1 MSYTL
6 HILYLCMNKFLLFCL
21 AALCSVAACNRD
33 KSGDGSSSNTSFNF
47 QSPES
52 GTLINKGD
60 SVSLLL
66 NIPTHL
72 VYDSIVYKLDDKP
85 YRITKDSSAVWL
97 RTDSLRMGS
106 RLLTATIYAKG
117 ESETANTNVV
127 VIASK
132 LPEQYSFSVINTYP
146 HDDHAYTQGLE
157 FHNGFLYESTGQRG
171 QSTLRK
177 VELKTGEV
185 VQKYDLPSKYFGEG
199 MTFVGD
205 KIIQL
210 TWQEGVGFVYNKN
223 TFEKVGEF
231 PYQSSTEGWGICYDG
246 KKLIKSDGSN
256 KLYFLN
262 KDTYKEEG
270 FIEVY
275 NNKGPV
281 DNLNELEYIDG
292 KIYANIYYSDIIAV
306 IDPTSGEVEAEINLI
321 GLLPQKDVKED
332 TNVLNG
338 IAYDPQGKHLYVT
351 GKNWDKLFEIKLL
364 QN

>member
-21 AALCSVAACNRD
+21 AALCSVAACNREKPND
-33 KSGDGSSSNTSFNF
+33 ASSSAASFSF

-52 GTLINKGD
+52 GTLINRGD
-60 SVSLLL
+60 SVSLAL
-66 NIPTHL
+66 NIPKD
-72 VYDSIVYKLDDKP
+72 VSYDSIVYSLDNKP
-85 YRITKDSSAVWL
+85 YKTLIDSNDVWL
-97 RTDSLRMGS
+97 KTDSLSMGS
-106 RLLTATIYAKG
+106 KLLTATIYAKG
-117 ESETANTNVV
+117 ENETTNTNVV
-127 VIASK
+127 VVAAK
-132 LPEQYSFSVINTYP
+132 LPEQYSFSVVNTYP

-157 FHNGFLYESTGQRG
+157 FHDGFLYESTGQRG

-177 VELKTGEV
+177 VELKTGKV
-185 VQKYDLPSKYFGEG
+185 LQKYDLPSKYFGEG

-205 KIIQL
+205 NIIQL
-210 TWQEGVGFVYNKN
+210 TWQEGVGFVYNRN
-223 TFEKVGEF
+223 TFEKISEF
-231 PYQSSTEGWGICYDG
+231 PYQSSTEGWGLCYDG
-246 KKLIKSDGSN
+246 KRLIKSDGSN

-275 NNKGPV
+275 NSKGPV

-292 KIYANIYYSDIIAV
+292 KIYANVYYSDIIAI
-306 IDPTSGEVEAEINLI
+306 IDPKSGQVDAEINLI
-321 GLLPQKDVKED
+321 GLLPQKDMKED